1 MKRREFLGLAGA
13 ALISAPKISIAQT
26 TPSKTLRVVVVANRN
41 HEADGLMA
49 AVCNQLAHS
58 LNLSAPYNVD
68 WPRWPRVQSNPPAP
82 PKDSGRP
89 RCLIDVFKAP
99 SDKTPTATMEI
110 WCIDDLANTN
120 GNSSAK
126 VSAMD
131 QITNYSNPPSA
142 PDGVVAFGTAG
153 YPGLPSNDGCA
164 TIGGTI
170 FIHDAAND
178 VPGFQGGTWSWSGNM
193 GVLVPSKTPASFFT
207 SVAADQKTLGAI
219 NLEMIA
225 PQNRPASLLQLLI
238 AADAVGISSV
248 NIPTVG
254 PNTPPPYCDIDSKAI
269 VEAQQHG
276 ATNITSVET
285 THGVIRSKW
294 DKAPF
299 IYVTAIPNRVC
310 HFPDEASQKYAQE
323 FPSSHN
329 AGVALKY
336 VMPYFVSAIAQ

>member
-13 ALISAPKISIAQT
+13 AVLSGPTALHAQAD
-26 TPSKTLRVVVVANRN
+26 PSKKLRIVVVANRY

-49 AVCNQLAHS
+49 AVCNQMTHNR
-58 LNLSAPYNVD
+58 NLSVPYNLA
-68 WPRWPRVQSNPPAP
+68 WPRPQTDPPTDRT
-82 PKDSGRP
+82 KP
-89 RCLIDVFKAP
+89 RCLIDILKDPSGKAL
-99 SDKTPTATMEI
+99 SATMEI
-110 WCIDDLANTN
+110 WCIDDLANTKGDS
-120 GNSSAK
+120 GNKAI
-126 VSAMD
+126 AMD
-131 QITNYSNPPSA
+131 VITNYTNPPSS
-142 PDGVVAFGTAG
+142 PDGLVAFGTAG
-153 YPGLPSNDGCA
+153 YPSLSSNNGCA

-178 VPGFQGGTWSWSGNM
+178 VPGFQGGTWAWPGYM
-193 GVLVPSKTPASFFT
+193 DTLVPSTTPATFFP
-207 SVAADQKTLGAI
+207 SVAADKKTMEAI
-219 NLEMIA
+219 SMEMIA
-225 PQNRPASLLQLLI
+225 PEVHPAGALQLFI

-254 PNTPPPYCDIDSKAI
+254 PNAPPPYCDIDSKAI
-269 VEAQQHG
+269 SLAQQKG
-276 ATNITSVET
+276 ATNISSVET

-310 HFPDEASQKYAQE
+310 HFPDEASQRYAQE

-336 VMPYFVSAIAQ
+336 VMPYFATAIAG

>member
-26 TPSKTLRVVVVANRN
+26 APKKILRIVVVANRY

-49 AVCNQLAHS
+49 AIGNQEARNPS
-58 LNLSAPYNVD
+58 LSIPYNVV
-68 WPRWPRVQSNPPAP
+68 WPRPFPPNVTVSQ
-82 PKDSGRP
+82 KP
-89 RCLIDVFKAP
+89 RCLIDVYTSDTVP
-99 SDKTPTATMEI
+99 SAMLEI
-110 WCIDDLANTN
+110 WCIDDLADTKAD
-120 GNSSAK
+120 SAAK
-126 VSAMD
+126 VRAMD
-131 QITNYSNPPSA
+131 LITNYASQK
-142 PDGVVAFGTAG
+142 PDGIVAFGTAG
-153 YPGLPSNDGCA
+153 YPGTASNDGCA

-178 VPGFQGGTWSWSGNM
+178 VSGFQGGTWSWPGNM
-193 GVLVPSKTPASFFT
+193 GTLVPSKTPASFFT
-207 SVAADQKTLGAI
+207 NVAADQKTLKAI
-219 NLEMIA
+219 TLEMLV
-225 PQNRPASLLQLLI
+225 PQKNPASTLQLLV

-269 VEAQQHG
+269 ALAQQAG

-294 DKAPF
+294 PDAAF

-310 HFPDEASQKYAQE
+310 HFPDEASGIYAQE

-336 VMPYFVSAIAQ
+336 VMPNFVSAIA